1 MTDADAAQPDAHPSQ
16 QLDDLVH
23 QRTRL
28 GILAVASE
36 GGRVTFGFLQDAL
49 GLSDGNLSRHVST
62 LQEAGLLKV
71 EKGYE
76 GKRPRTWVHITK
88 AGNKA
93 LSHEIAQ
100 LKNLIGRLEQS
111 RGQDAG

>member
-1 MTDADAAQPDAHPSQ
+1 MQNAAQHDDPHPTH

-28 GILAVASE
+28 GIPAVASE
-36 GGRVTFGFLQDAL
+36 GGQVTFGFLQETL
-49 GLSDGNLSRHVST
+49 GLSDGNLSRHVSNLEDT
-62 LQEAGLLKV
+62 GLLKV

-88 AGNKA
+88 ASNKA
-93 LSHEIAQ
+93 MAHEIAQ
-100 LKNLIGRLEQS
+100 LKNLISRLEPS
-111 RGQDAG
+111 PGQDPG

>member
-1 MTDADAAQPDAHPSQ
+1 
-16 QLDDLVH
+16 
-23 QRTRL
+23 
-28 GILAVASE
+28 
-36 GGRVTFGFLQDAL
+36 
-49 GLSDGNLSRHVST
+49 VST
-62 LQEAGLLKV
+62 LEEAGLLKV

-88 AGNKA
+88 AGNNA

-111 RGQDAG
+111 REQDTG